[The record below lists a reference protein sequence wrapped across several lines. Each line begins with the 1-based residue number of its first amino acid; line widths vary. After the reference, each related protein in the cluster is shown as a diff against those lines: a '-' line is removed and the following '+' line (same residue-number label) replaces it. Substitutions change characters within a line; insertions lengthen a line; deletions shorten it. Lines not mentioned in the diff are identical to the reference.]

1 MERNPAINRFTPNRF
16 PMPNRNQ
23 SGMASS
29 SRNTQDSNHH
39 ETFFNHS
46 RLLTN
51 TSSIRFDRIYKPGGT
66 ASLIN
71 NEWTGRIIRCEVD
84 PTGLGRWTTAI
95 MNGKRHR
102 KIAIIGAYQVCKT
115 SIHQCGLTTC
125 YSQQWHLLRARGV
138 EFPDPR
144 KAFWDD
150 LTQHIQ
156 HLQDSNHLI
165 ILIGDFNTSATDAHN
180 NPLRLLQESCHL
192 SDAISHFHDCSHQ
205 TSYARGATIIDYC
218 FISTELLPSVHACGY
233 LPLHYFSYS
242 DHRCLYVDFDS
253 IQLFGGSPPKIS
265 RPTARFVK
273 SRDSQS
279 TSKFLQQLQTY
290 WANHSLSARV
300 TRLARTL
307 ERTTT
312 ATPTVRR
319 LATKIDRDRTRGF
332 LMSEKKCH
340 RRDRPAWS
348 RPLHRLS
355 RQFRYWQIFISD
367 LKLKRHSY
375 NALIA
380 IEDELQWRPDT
391 YPRLLTE
398 AKQLLNETKK
408 KLRALRQQANHYRSK
423 DLQAQAQEAE
433 LAGDRQ
439 KARILR
445 RLHQAETTHNA
456 FLKLRRCLKPRNTGG
471 VTKLEIP
478 INQPDGSSTLE

>member
-1 MERNPAINRFTPNRF
+1 MTSVPIHPRTLPFDRIANATYSLFHNNIFQRMATTQEPTTNDETTNPILNDDIHLQETIGHPLKEKQHSTFRIFGQNINGISHKHNFNKW
-16 PMPNRNQ
+16 NEILQ
-23 SGMASS
+23 S
-29 SRNTQDSNHH
+29 TVLHQIDFLCLT
-39 ETFFNHS
+39 ETNLEWRHPLVTHKIPTITKRFFNHS

-156 HLQDSNHLI
+156 HLQESNHLI

-253 IQLFGGSPPKIS
+253 RQLFGGSPPQ
-265 RPTARFVK
+265 K
-273 SRDSQS
+273 SPNQ
-279 TSKFLQQLQTY
+279 
-290 WANHSLSARV
+290 
-300 TRLARTL
+300 RL
-307 ERTTT
+307 
-312 ATPTVRR
+312 
-319 LATKIDRDRTRGF
+319 
-332 LMSEKKCH
+332 
-340 RRDRPAWS
+340 
-348 RPLHRLS
+348 
-355 RQFRYWQIFISD
+355 D
-367 LKLKRHSY
+367 L
-375 NALIA
+375 
-380 IEDELQWRPDT
+380 
-391 YPRLLTE
+391 
-398 AKQLLNETKK
+398 
-408 KLRALRQQANHYRSK
+408 
-423 DLQAQAQEAE
+423 
-433 LAGDRQ
+433 
-439 KARILR
+439 
-445 RLHQAETTHNA
+445 
-456 FLKLRRCLKPRNTGG
+456 
-471 VTKLEIP
+471 
-478 INQPDGSSTLE
+478 